1 MLPVVPEPREGYD
14 SVVFA
19 RDQKE
24 YHPLPANTNGI
35 YVETKWQLDEEECLE
50 IFTTGHIWLTIKTFG
65 QPLQPIRMGLD
76 RMEKEPE

>member
-1 MLPVVPEPREGYD
+1 MLPIVPEPREGYT

-24 YHPLPANTNGI
+24 YHPLPANTNGT
-35 YVETKWQLDEEECLE
+35 YVETKWELTDDERYE
-50 IFTTGHIWLTIKTFG
+50 IFVNGQIWLTIKTFG

-76 RMEKEPE
+76 RMDKEPE